1 MARLLGV
8 SLSGDY
14 QWRQRQPS
22 QRSQQKQALQQAI
35 ARVYARFDGSAGS
48 PLITAELREQAEFA
62 QLTGSLATNW
72 IAAFKRR
79 LQTRFGSVT

>member
-8 SLSGDY
+8 SLSGYY

-22 QRSQQKQALQQAI
+22 QHAQQKQALQQAI

-48 PLITAELREQAEFA
+48 PLITAELREQP
-62 QLTGSLATNW
+62 SLPNSAVLGLPERC
-72 IAAFKRR
+72 RR
-79 LQTRFGSVT
+79 WACVVG

>member
-22 QRSQQKQALQQAI
+22 QRAQQKQVLQQAI
-35 ARVYARFDGSAGS
+35 ARVYARFDSSAGS
-48 PLITAELREQAEFA
+48 PLSAENVQKTKNHPE
-62 QLTGSLATNW
+62 
-72 IAAFKRR
+72 
-79 LQTRFGSVT
+79 